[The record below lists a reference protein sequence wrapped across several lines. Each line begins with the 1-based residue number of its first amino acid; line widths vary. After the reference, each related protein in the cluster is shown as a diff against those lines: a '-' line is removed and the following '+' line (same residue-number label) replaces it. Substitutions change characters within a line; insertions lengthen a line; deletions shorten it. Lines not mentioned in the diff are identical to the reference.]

1 MFDLLFERSHALIR
15 QRTAPLADERRRY
28 VLHCVEQGM
37 AKSTVRFTAE
47 LVIAVEKYLKLAERP
62 NSVVSLQEIEEAGT
76 RCERSKGKTAL
87 PSYP

>member
-47 LVIAVEKYLKLAERP
+47 LVIAVEKYRELVTYRPSPSLKGFRCP
-62 NSVVSLQEIEEAGT
+62 RSSL
-76 RCERSKGKTAL
+76 RSLGSQQKI
-87 PSYP
+87 